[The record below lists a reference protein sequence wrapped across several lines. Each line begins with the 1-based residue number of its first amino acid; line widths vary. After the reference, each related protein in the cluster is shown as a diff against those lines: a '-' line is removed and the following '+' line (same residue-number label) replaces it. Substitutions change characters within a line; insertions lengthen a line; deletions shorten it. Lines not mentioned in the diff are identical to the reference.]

1 MILVTGGAGYIGSHT
16 CVELIKH
23 GYEILV
29 LDNFSNS
36 SAKVFDRL
44 KKITGQDIPYVD
56 VDIRDEVSLET
67 VFSKYNIQA
76 VIHFAGLKAVG
87 ESMLNP
93 LAYFENN
100 ISGTSTLLKVMKKFA
115 VKHMI
120 FSSSATVYGELNPS
134 PYRESMQ
141 TGMPT
146 NNYGYTKLVIEQMLQ
161 KLAQAEDGWS
171 IALLRY
177 FNPIGAHPSGLI
189 GEHPKGMP
197 NNLLPFLTQV
207 AVGIRE
213 KLNIFGGDYDT
224 ADGTAVRD
232 YLHVV
237 DLAVAHVLAL
247 KNRLNNTGCDVWN
260 VGTGNG
266 YSVLAIKNTFEQV
279 NQLQVPYEIVER
291 REGDLAS
298 FYADSSKIQNEL
310 GWSVKYQL
318 DDMLRHSWNWQKNN
332 PNGYDVVES

>member
-1 MILVTGGAGYIGSHT
+1 MTY
-16 CVELIKH
+16 
-23 GYEILV
+23 
-29 LDNFSNS
+29 D
-36 SAKVFDRL
+36 
-44 KKITGQDIPYVD
+44 
-56 VDIRDEVSLET
+56 
-67 VFSKYNIQA
+67 IQA

-93 LAYFENN
+93 LVYFENN
-100 ISGTSTLLKVMKKFA
+100 IAGTSTLLKVMKRHA

-120 FSSSATVYGELNPS
+120 FSSSATVYGEINPS
-134 PYRESMQ
+134 PYQESMQ

-146 NNYGYTKLVIEQMLQ
+146 NTYGYTKLVVEQMLQ
-161 KLAQAEDGWS
+161 KLDQAEDGWS

-189 GEHPKGMP
+189 GEHPKGIP
-197 NNLLPFLTQV
+197 NNLLPYVTQV
-207 AVGIRE
+207 AVGLRE
-213 KLNIFGGDYDT
+213 KLSIFGGDYDT

-247 KNRLNNTGCDVWN
+247 KNRLDHTGCDIWN

-266 YSVLAIKNTFEQV
+266 YSVLEIKNTFEQV
-279 NQLQVPYEIVER
+279 NQLQVPFEIVAR

-310 GWSVKYQL
+310 GWEVQYQL
-318 DDMLRHSWNWQKNN
+318 DDMLAHSWNWQKNN
-332 PNGYDVVES
+332 PNGYESA

>member
-1 MILVTGGAGYIGSHT
+1 MILVAGGARYIGSHT

-36 SAKVFDRL
+36 SAKVFDLL

-56 VDIRDEVSLET
+56 VDIRDEVGLET

-93 LAYFENN
+93 LVYFENN
-100 ISGTSTLLKVMKKFA
+100 IAGTSTLLKVMKRYA

-120 FSSSATVYGELNPS
+120 FSSSATVYGEINPS
-134 PYRESMQ
+134 PYQESMQ

-146 NNYGYTKLVIEQMLQ
+146 NTYGYTKLVVEQMLQ
-161 KLAQAEDGWS
+161 KLDQAEDGWS

-189 GEHPKGMP
+189 GEHPKGIP
-197 NNLLPFLTQV
+197 NNLLPYVTQV
-207 AVGIRE
+207 AVGLRE
-213 KLNIFGGDYDT
+213 KLSIFGGDYDT
-224 ADGTAVRD
+224 ADGSAVRD

-266 YSVLAIKNTFEQV
+266 YSVLAITNTFEQV

-310 GWSVKYQL
+310 GWSVQYQL

-332 PNGYDVVES
+332 PNGYDVLES

>member
-1 MILVTGGAGYIGSHT
+1 MILVAGGAGYIGSHT

-56 VDIRDEVSLET
+56 VDICDEAGLES
-67 VFSKYNIQA
+67 VFSTYDIQA

-93 LAYFENN
+93 LVYFENN
-100 ISGTSTLLKVMKKFA
+100 IAGTSTLLKVMKRHA

-120 FSSSATVYGELNPS
+120 FSSSATVYGEINPS
-134 PYRESMQ
+134 PYQESRQ

-146 NNYGYTKLVIEQMLQ
+146 NTYGYTKLVVEQMLQ
-161 KLAQAEDGWS
+161 KLDQAEEGWS

-189 GEHPKGMP
+189 GEHPKGIP
-197 NNLLPFLTQV
+197 NNLLPYVTQV
-207 AVGIRE
+207 AIGLRE
-213 KLNIFGGDYDT
+213 KLSIFGGDYDT

-247 KNRLNNTGCDVWN
+247 KNRLDHTGCDIWN

-266 YSVLAIKNTFEQV
+266 YSVLDIKNTFEQV
-279 NQLQVPYEIVER
+279 NQLQVPFEIVAR

-310 GWSVKYQL
+310 GWEVQYQL
-318 DDMLRHSWNWQKNN
+318 DDMLAHSWNWQKNN
-332 PNGYDVVES
+332 PNGYESA

>member
-1 MILVTGGAGYIGSHT
+1 MILVAGGAGYIGSHT

-56 VDIRDEVSLET
+56 IDICDEAGLES
-67 VFSKYNIQA
+67 VFSTYDIQA

-93 LAYFENN
+93 LVYFENN
-100 ISGTSTLLKVMKKFA
+100 IAGTSTLLKVMKRHA

-120 FSSSATVYGELNPS
+120 FSSSATVYGEINPS
-134 PYRESMQ
+134 PYQESRQ

-146 NNYGYTKLVIEQMLQ
+146 NTYGYTKLVVEQMLQ
-161 KLAQAEDGWS
+161 KLDQAEEGWS

-189 GEHPKGMP
+189 GEHPKGIP
-197 NNLLPFLTQV
+197 NNLLPYVTQV
-207 AVGIRE
+207 AIGLRE
-213 KLNIFGGDYDT
+213 KLSIFGGDYDT

-247 KNRLNNTGCDVWN
+247 KNRLDHTGCDIWN

-266 YSVLAIKNTFEQV
+266 YSVLDIKNTFEQV
-279 NQLQVPYEIVER
+279 NQLQVPFEIVAR

-310 GWSVKYQL
+310 GWEVQYQL
-318 DDMLRHSWNWQKNN
+318 DDMLAHSWNWQKNN
-332 PNGYDVVES
+332 PNGYESA